1 MPGARPRAASESMSP
16 SSATAKACANVALV
30 KYWGKRDEEL
40 NLPAT
45 GSISLTLEELTATA
59 RVFRARAGR
68 PRFVQDGRVVEGLAG
83 QRMASFLDLV
93 ATRFGG
99 DPLAVEVVADF
110 PVAAGLAS
118 SAAIFAATAAA
129 GASTCEGRIGLDEL
143 SALARR
149 GSGSASRSIHGGF
162 VEWTRG
168 ERDDGSDSIARPLLA
183 PEAWDVAMAVAVVS
197 EAKKDVGSRD
207 AMGHVAR
214 TSPLYAGWLAAQE
227 DDLAAMRVVVERR
240 DLERAGTIAEENCLR
255 MHATAIAARPPILYW
270 APATLEVMS
279 VVRRTRAEGG
289 PRGWFTIDAG
299 PQVKVLCAGTDLDA
313 IAARL
318 AEVPGVSRVIK
329 ARPGAGVQILEGPCP
344 WK

>member
-1 MPGARPRAASESMSP
+1 MTPR
-16 SSATAKACANVALV
+16 SATARACANVALV
-30 KYWGKRDEEL
+30 KYWGKRDEEM

-45 GSISLTLEELTATA
+45 GSISLTLAELTATA
-59 RVFRARAGR
+59 RVFPATARE
-68 PRFVQDGRVVEGLAG
+68 PRFLQDRRPVEGVPG
-83 QRMASFLDLV
+83 RRMVEFLDLV

-118 SAAIFAATAAA
+118 SAAIFAETAAA
-129 GASTCEGRIGLDEL
+129 GAAACEGRIDLDDL

-162 VEWTRG
+162 VEWARG
-168 ERDDGSDSIARPLLA
+168 DRDDGSDSVARPLLPA
-183 PEAWDVAMAVAVVS
+183 GEWDLAMAVAVVS

-214 TSPLYAGWLAAQE
+214 TSPLYAGWLAAQD
-227 DDLAAMRVVVERR
+227 DDLESMRVAIDRR
-240 DLERAGTIAEENCLR
+240 DLERVGTIAEENCLR

-279 VVRRTRAEGG
+279 LVRRLRGDGLA
-289 PRGWFTIDAG
+289 GWFTIDAG
-299 PQVKVLCAGTDLDA
+299 PQVKVLCAGADLDA

-329 ARPGAGVQILEGPCP
+329 ARPGDGVRMLEGPCP
-344 WK
+344 WS